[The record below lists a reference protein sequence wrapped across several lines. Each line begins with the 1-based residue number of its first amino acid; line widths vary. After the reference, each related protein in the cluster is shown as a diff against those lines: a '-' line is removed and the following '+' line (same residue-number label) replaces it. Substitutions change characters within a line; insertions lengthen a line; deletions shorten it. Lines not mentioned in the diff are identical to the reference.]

1 MRLAFQGCLFWNINL
16 VVISIK
22 MLFEDLRF
30 KLIILGEKVD
40 NKDFKH
46 EPLDTQTF

>member
-1 MRLAFQGCLFWNINL
+1 MECTFGSQQHKDAVQSLGTNY
-16 VVISIK
+16 
-22 MLFEDLRF
+22 
-30 KLIILGEKVD
+30 IILGEKVD